1 MQSSSDAQVTLL
13 IYRLWRSSAA
23 DDSYSSWNVQ
33 ATVVV
38 QFSLDDGEGL
48 SIKMPQSIC
57 HIKVLMQL
65 VFVVVQGFFL
75 FSGGSRTSACLLC
88 LLSLRTCA
96 TPGK

>member
-1 MQSSSDAQVTLL
+1 MPRLLKL

-23 DDSYSSWNVQ
+23 EDSYSSWNVQ

-57 HIKVLMQL
+57 PDSHINVLMQL
-65 VFVVVQGFFL
+65 VFVVV
-75 FSGGSRTSACLLC
+75 
-88 LLSLRTCA
+88 
-96 TPGK
+96 